1 MAKSNGFF
9 GLRRGSTKSL
19 TFQVNNGV
27 QITKDR
33 VTNLKNPRSSS
44 QMKQRALMGTIGRAY
59 SCLKEICDHSYE
71 GVSYGFGS
79 MNEFRKL
86 NYKSLPS
93 WIETHEGRIS
103 SYDGEA
109 VVNPY
114 IISTGSIT
122 PWNLMVNA
130 EGPVSTDFDLN
141 LKTEKQLANLNV
153 SDILKDYDETQ
164 KGMIYTFVF
173 MVESMGGGSMMKY
186 LRIDTSKDDI
196 SKNVSEIMSFD
207 NNFVGDEKIT
217 ITLGNAKDI
226 FLGISYGY
234 NEGSG
239 HLVGGAVIKS
249 KLFDG
254 IWKRSNASFAVC
266 AVPNFDQAINSY
278 PVGTDY
284 LLNGGNV

>member
-33 VTNLKNPRSSS
+33 VTNVKNPRSSL
-44 QMKQRALMGTIGRAY
+44 QMRQRALMGTIGRAY

-86 NYKSLPS
+86 NYKNLPTWLEKS
-93 WIETHEGRIS
+93 EGRIS
-103 SYDGEA
+103 SYDGDA

-114 IISTGSIT
+114 IISSGSIA
-122 PWNLMVNA
+122 PWNLLVNA
-130 EGPVSTDFDLN
+130 EGPTITDFDLGF
-141 LKTEKQLANLNV
+141 KTEKQLQDLTIA
-153 SDILKDYDETQ
+153 DILKGYDETQ

-173 MVESMGGGSMMKY
+173 MVESMGGGSMMKF
-186 LRIDTSKDDI
+186 LRVNTGKDDI
-196 SKNVSEIMSFD
+196 SKKVSELMSFD
-207 NNFVGDEKIT
+207 NNFVGDEKLT
-217 ITLGNAKDI
+217 ISVGNAKDV
-226 FLGISYGY
+226 FLDINYGY
-234 NEGSG
+234 DNGSG

-249 KLFDG
+249 KLVDG
-254 IWKRSNASFAVC
+254 IWKRSNASFAIY
-266 AVPNFDQAINSY
+266 AVPNYNSAINSY
-278 PVGTDY
+278 PVGADY
-284 LLNGGNV
+284 LLNGENV

>member
-33 VTNLKNPRSSS
+33 VINVKNPRSSL
-44 QMKQRALMGTIGRAY
+44 QMKQRAFMGTIGRAY
-59 SCLKEICDHSYE
+59 SCLKEICDHSFE

-86 NYKSLPS
+86 NYKNLTG
-93 WIETHEGRIS
+93 WIERSEGRIS
-103 SYDGEA
+103 SYDGGA

-114 IISTGSIT
+114 IISTGTIA
-122 PWNLMVNA
+122 PCGLMVNGTA
-130 EGPVSTDFDLN
+130 QDITTFEYD
-141 LKTEKQLANLNV
+141 LKTEKQLAALTV
-153 SDILKDYDETQ
+153 ADILKDYDETQ

-186 LRIDTSKDDI
+186 VRINTGTDDI
-196 SKNVSEIMSFD
+196 SKNVSQIMSFE
-207 NNFVGDEKIT
+207 NNFVGDEKINFT
-217 ITLGNAKDI
+217 VETSKDVMLNI
-226 FLGISYGY
+226 NYGY
-234 NEGSG
+234 QDGSG
-239 HLVGGAVIKS
+239 HIVGGACIKS
-249 KLFDG
+249 KLVDG
-254 IWKRSNASFAVC
+254 IWKRSNASFAVEP
-266 AVPNFDQAINSY
+266 VPNFNTAINSY

>member
-33 VTNLKNPRSSS
+33 VTNVKNPRSSL
-44 QMKQRALMGTIGRAY
+44 QMRQRALMGTIGRAY

-86 NYKSLPS
+86 NYKNLPS
-93 WIETHEGRIS
+93 WLERGEGRIS
-103 SYDGEA
+103 SYDGDA

-114 IISTGSIT
+114 IISSGSID
-122 PWNLMVNA
+122 PWNILVNA
-130 EGPVSTDFDLN
+130 EGPVATEFDLN
-141 LKTEKQLANLNV
+141 LKTEKQLQDLTIA
-153 SDILKDYDETQ
+153 DILYGYDETQ

-186 LRIDTSKDDI
+186 LRVNTGADDI
-196 SKNVSEIMSFD
+196 TKRVSELMSFD
-207 NNFVGDEKIT
+207 NNFVGDEKLT
-217 ITLGNAKDI
+217 VSVGNAKDI
-226 FLGISYGY
+226 FLDINYGY
-234 NEGSG
+234 GEGSG

-249 KLFDG
+249 KLVDG
-254 IWKRSNASFAVC
+254 VWKRSNASFAIH
-266 AVPNFDQAINSY
+266 AVPNYNSAINSY
-278 PVGTDY
+278 PVGADY
-284 LLNGGNV
+284 LLNGENV

>member
-1 MAKSNGFF
+1 MAKSAGFF

-33 VTNLKNPRSSS
+33 VTNVKNPRSSL
-44 QMKQRALMGTIGRAY
+44 QMRQRALMGTIGRAY

-86 NYKSLPS
+86 NYKNLPS
-93 WIETHEGRIS
+93 WLERGEGRIS
-103 SYDGEA
+103 SYDGDA

-114 IISTGSIT
+114 IISSGSIE
-122 PWNLMVNA
+122 PWSLLVNA
-130 EGPVSTDFDLN
+130 EGPVATEFELGF
-141 LKTEKQLANLNV
+141 KTEKQLQNLAV
-153 SDILKDYDETQ
+153 SDILKGYDETQ

-173 MVESMGGGSMMKY
+173 MVESMGGGSMMKF
-186 LRIDTSKDDI
+186 LRVNTGIDDI
-196 SKNVSEIMSFD
+196 SKKVSDLMSFE
-207 NNFVGDEKIT
+207 NNFVGDEKLT
-217 ITLGNAKDI
+217 INIGTGKDVFMNI
-226 FLGISYGY
+226 NYGY

-249 KLFDG
+249 KLVDG
-254 IWKRSNASFAVC
+254 IWKRSNASFAIY
-266 AVPNFDQAINSY
+266 AIPNYNSAINSY
-278 PVGTDY
+278 PVGADY
-284 LLNGGNV
+284 LLNGGNA